1 MKPLSIAVVGAG
13 IGGLA
18 AATLLRRAGHEVHVF
33 EQAAQFARVGAGI
46 QMAPNA
52 MKVLRLLGV
61 EEQLVNKAF
70 QADYALSRVWDT
82 GEPSSELSLGE
93 TVAREFGAPYLF
105 LHRADLHAALAQLV
119 PSDTVHLNMKLKLK
133 RSLTC
138 SQS

>member
-18 AATLLRRAGHEVHVF
+18 AATLLRRAGHDVQVF

-70 QADYALSRVWDT
+70 QADYALSRAKTV
-82 GEPSSELSLGE
+82 SS
-93 TVAREFGAPYLF
+93 
-105 LHRADLHAALAQLV
+105 
-119 PSDTVHLNMKLKLK
+119 
-133 RSLTC
+133 
-138 SQS
+138 

>member
-52 MKVLRLLGV
+52 MASAKDLVHKAQAGALRQHLAL
-61 EEQLVNKAF
+61 ERDHFVNNLFHDNGGEGIEAF
-70 QADYALSRVWDT
+70 
-82 GEPSSELSLGE
+82 
-93 TVAREFGAPYLF
+93 FGRRPPQF
-105 LHRADLHAALAQLV
+105 
-119 PSDTVHLNMKLKLK
+119 K
-133 RSLTC
+133 
-138 SQS
+138 